1 MDIATWLHGLGM
13 EQYEPAFRDNSIDAA
28 VLPELTAQDLKDLG
42 VRRVGDR
49 RKLLAAIAVLR
60 SGPVRGRPPAG
71 FPLAVAERSTD
82 AVTAERRQLTVMFC
96 DLVGSTALA
105 ARLDPEDLRDLITA
119 YNRAVAEVVTRF
131 DGFVAKYM
139 GDGILIYFGYPRAN
153 EDDAE
158 RAARCALAAVDIV
171 SRLKLSEEL
180 RTRFGIATGMVVVG
194 DLVGRGEAQERGVVG
209 ETPNLAARLQSLAE
223 PNTVLIDENTRRL
236 LGKLFEYRDIGAVEV
251 RGFSG
256 MVSAWE
262 VLRPSTVAS
271 RFEALRASLTPL
283 IGRGEEIEFLLR
295 RWRRARRGEGQ
306 VILLSGEPGIG
317 KSRIAAALAER
328 LHDKPHYYLRYFCSQ
343 YHQNTALHPVIMQ
356 LEHAAGFTRDD
367 SPAMK
372 LVKLRRLFARGRL
385 GHLRRRVALYA
396 NQRSRK
402 SDQEAELLL
411 LALAGVRQAL
421 VADLLSLPTAGALSE
436 MNLTPQRRKEK
447 TLEAL
452 LDRVEDLSRRRPVLM
467 VFEDT
472 QWIDPTSHELL
483 NLTID
488 RIRNLPVLL
497 IITFRP
503 DFQQVWCG
511 PAHISTLSLDRLDIG
526 ETTALAETV
535 AGKPLSREVI
545 AQIAARADGIPLF
558 VEELTSAIIESGLL
572 RDDGCRYTLDRPLP
586 RPAIPLSLHALLL
599 ARLDRL
605 GSAAKEIAQIGGAI
619 GRHFSYDL
627 LASVAQRSEPGLQ
640 DALGRLVEA
649 GLIFQRGVPPEAT
662 FLFKHALVQ
671 DTAYGT
677 LLRGPRQALH
687 ARIAGALE
695 EHFPSVAEVQ
705 PQILAHH
712 LTEAGILEKAV
723 EYWCRAGQQS
733 AKKSALIEA
742 IAQLRRGLRLIANLP
757 DTRECKQQELDLLVT
772 LAGALMGVRGYAHP
786 EVAEAFGRARS
797 LVLEMEGAGT
807 TPHFSVLYGLWVA
820 DFVGGKPKASL
831 ERAEEFLLF
840 AQSLKETGLLVKGHQ
855 LVGTTLLSIGD
866 YAAAFPHLESAVA
879 FCAPDAHRTLAIR
892 FAADIDVAAL
902 CNWAWA
908 LWHRGYPDQAS
919 NAAHQ
924 ALQHAQQSAHV
935 PTLAY
940 ALIHLGIKA
949 AFERCAA
956 ETGERA
962 NEALALAREHGLAM
976 WSGYGLMLQ
985 GWALSQRGQGETAVE
1000 QIRSGLT
1007 ATRETAARNFEPLFL
1022 GLLAEAFALAG
1033 EIEDGLVVLSEAF
1046 ATADASGQ
1054 KGTDAELHRLRGDLL
1069 HRLPSPDCTQ
1079 VEISYRTALSIAR
1092 EQGTRGF
1099 ELRAAVSLARL
1110 LTDKGRREEARDLL
1124 TPVYGWFTEGF
1135 DAPDLK
1141 EAEALLEALDA

>member
-1 MDIATWLHGLGM
+1 
-13 EQYEPAFRDNSIDAA
+13 
-28 VLPELTAQDLKDLG
+28 
-42 VRRVGDR
+42 
-49 RKLLAAIAVLR
+49 
-60 SGPVRGRPPAG
+60 
-71 FPLAVAERSTD
+71 
-82 AVTAERRQLTVMFC
+82 
-96 DLVGSTALA
+96 
-105 ARLDPEDLRDLITA
+105 
-119 YNRAVAEVVTRF
+119 
-131 DGFVAKYM
+131 
-139 GDGILIYFGYPRAN
+139 
-153 EDDAE
+153 
-158 RAARCALAAVDIV
+158 
-171 SRLKLSEEL
+171 
-180 RTRFGIATGMVVVG
+180 
-194 DLVGRGEAQERGVVG
+194 
-209 ETPNLAARLQSLAE
+209 
-223 PNTVLIDENTRRL
+223 
-236 LGKLFEYRDIGAVEV
+236 
-251 RGFSG
+251 
-256 MVSAWE
+256 
-262 VLRPSTVAS
+262 
-271 RFEALRASLTPL
+271 
-283 IGRGEEIEFLLR
+283 
-295 RWRRARRGEGQ
+295 
-306 VILLSGEPGIG
+306 
-317 KSRIAAALAER
+317 
-328 LHDKPHYYLRYFCSQ
+328 
-343 YHQNTALHPVIMQ
+343 
-356 LEHAAGFTRDD
+356 
-367 SPAMK
+367 
-372 LVKLRRLFARGRL
+372 
-385 GHLRRRVALYA
+385 
-396 NQRSRK
+396 
-402 SDQEAELLL
+402 
-411 LALAGVRQAL
+411 
-421 VADLLSLPTAGALSE
+421 
-436 MNLTPQRRKEK
+436 
-447 TLEAL
+447 
-452 LDRVEDLSRRRPVLM
+452 
-467 VFEDT
+467 
-472 QWIDPTSHELL
+472 
-483 NLTID
+483 
-488 RIRNLPVLL
+488 
-497 IITFRP
+497 
-503 DFQQVWCG
+503 
-511 PAHISTLSLDRLDIG
+511 
-526 ETTALAETV
+526 
-535 AGKPLSREVI
+535 
-545 AQIAARADGIPLF
+545 
-558 VEELTSAIIESGLL
+558 
-572 RDDGCRYTLDRPLP
+572 
-586 RPAIPLSLHALLL
+586 
-599 ARLDRL
+599 
-605 GSAAKEIAQIGGAI
+605 
-619 GRHFSYDL
+619 
-627 LASVAQRSEPGLQ
+627 
-640 DALGRLVEA
+640 
-649 GLIFQRGVPPEAT
+649 
-662 FLFKHALVQ
+662 
-671 DTAYGT
+671 
-677 LLRGPRQALH
+677 
-687 ARIAGALE
+687 
-695 EHFPSVAEVQ
+695 VAEVQ

>member
-1 MDIATWLHGLGM
+1 MQ
-13 EQYEPAFRDNSIDAA
+13 QYESAFRDNAIDAA

-42 VRRVGDR
+42 VSRVGHR

-60 SGPVRGRPPAG
+60 SGPVHDRLPAAG
-71 FPLAVAERSTD
+71 VPFSVTERTTD
-82 AVTAERRQLTVMFC
+82 VVTAERRQLTVMFC

-119 YNRAVAEVVTRF
+119 YNRAVTEVVAQF
-131 DGFVAKYM
+131 EGFVAKYM

-158 RAARCALAAVDIV
+158 RAARCALAVVDIV
-171 SRLKLSEEL
+171 SRLKLTEEL

-236 LGKLFEYRDIGAVEV
+236 LGNLFEYRDIGAVEA

-256 MVSAWE
+256 TVSVWE

-306 VILLSGEPGIG
+306 VVLLSGEPGIG

-328 LHDKPHYYLRYFCSQ
+328 LHDDPHYHLRYFCSQ

-356 LEHAAGFTRDD
+356 LEHAAGFARDEA
-367 SPAMK
+367 PAMK
-372 LVKLRRLFARGRL
+372 LEKLRRLFARGRL
-385 GHLRRRVALYA
+385 GHLRRRVALHA

-402 SDQEAELLL
+402 SDQEADLLL

-421 VADLLSLPTAGALSE
+421 VADLLSLPTASALSE
-436 MNLTPQRRKEK
+436 MNLTPQRKKEK

-452 LDRVEDLSRRRPVLM
+452 LDRLEDLCRQRPVLM

-483 NLTID
+483 DLTID
-488 RIRNLPVLL
+488 RIRALPVLL
-497 IITFRP
+497 IIAFRP
-503 DFQQVWCG
+503 EFQPAWRG
-511 PAHISTLSLDRLDIG
+511 PANIGTLALDRLDTG
-526 ETTALAETV
+526 EAAALAETV
-535 AGKPLSREVI
+535 AGKALPREVV

-558 VEELTSAIIESGLL
+558 AEELTRAIIESGLL
-572 RDDGCRYTLDRPLP
+572 RDEGSRYTLDRPLP
-586 RPAIPLSLHALLL
+586 RPAIPQSLHASLL

-605 GSAAKEIAQIGGAI
+605 GSAAKEIAQIGSAI
-619 GRHFSYDL
+619 GRDFSCDL
-627 LASVAQRSEPGLQ
+627 LASVAQHSEQELT
-640 DALGRLVEA
+640 DALGRLVDS
-649 GLIFQRGVPPEAT
+649 GLILQQGTPPEAT

-687 ARIAGALE
+687 ARIASEFE
-695 EHFPSVAEVQ
+695 EHFPSVAEIQ

-712 LTEAGILEKAV
+712 FTEAGILERAV
-723 EYWCRAGQQS
+723 AYWCRAGQQS
-733 AKKSALIEA
+733 AGKSAFIEA
-742 IAQLRRGLRLIANLP
+742 IAQLRRGLQLIANLP
-757 DTRECKQQELDLLVT
+757 QTRECKQQELELLVT
-772 LAGALMGVRGYAHP
+772 LAGALMGMRGYAHP
-786 EVAEAFGRARS
+786 EVAEAFSRARN

-831 ERAEEFLLF
+831 ERADEFLSF

-866 YAAAFPHLESAVA
+866 YAAAFPHLERAVA
-879 FCAPDAHRTLAIR
+879 FCAPEQHRAHAIR

-908 LWHRGYPDQAS
+908 LWHRGFPDQAS
-919 NAAHQ
+919 NAAHE
-924 ALQHAQQSAHV
+924 ALQHAEQSVHI

-940 ALIHLGIKA
+940 ALVHLGIKA
-949 AFERCAA
+949 AFERRAA
-956 ETGERA
+956 ETEQRA
-962 NEALALAREHGLAM
+962 SEALALAKEHGLAM

-985 GWALSQRGQGETAVE
+985 GWALSQREQGEAAVE
-1000 QIRSGLT
+1000 RIRAGLT
-1007 ATRETAARNFEPLFL
+1007 ATKETAARNFEPLFL
-1022 GLLAEAFALAG
+1022 GLLAEAFAIAG
-1033 EIEDGLVVLSEAF
+1033 EIEGGLAILSEAF
-1046 ATADASGQ
+1046 AMADASGQ
-1054 KGTDAELHRLRGDLL
+1054 NGTDAELHRLRGDLL
-1069 HRLPSPDCTQ
+1069 HRLPSPDWTE
-1079 VEISYRTALSIAR
+1079 VEISYRTALSVAR

-1110 LTDKGRREEARDLL
+1110 LSAAGRREEAHDLL
-1124 TPVYGWFTEGF
+1124 GPVYGWFTEGF
-1135 DAPDLK
+1135 DTPDLQ
-1141 EAEALLEALDA
+1141 EAKALLEALNA

>member
-1 MDIATWLHGLGM
+1 
-13 EQYEPAFRDNSIDAA
+13 
-28 VLPELTAQDLKDLG
+28 
-42 VRRVGDR
+42 
-49 RKLLAAIAVLR
+49 
-60 SGPVRGRPPAG
+60 
-71 FPLAVAERSTD
+71 
-82 AVTAERRQLTVMFC
+82 
-96 DLVGSTALA
+96 
-105 ARLDPEDLRDLITA
+105 
-119 YNRAVAEVVTRF
+119 
-131 DGFVAKYM
+131 
-139 GDGILIYFGYPRAN
+139 
-153 EDDAE
+153 
-158 RAARCALAAVDIV
+158 
-171 SRLKLSEEL
+171 
-180 RTRFGIATGMVVVG
+180 
-194 DLVGRGEAQERGVVG
+194 
-209 ETPNLAARLQSLAE
+209 
-223 PNTVLIDENTRRL
+223 
-236 LGKLFEYRDIGAVEV
+236 
-251 RGFSG
+251 
-256 MVSAWE
+256 
-262 VLRPSTVAS
+262 
-271 RFEALRASLTPL
+271 
-283 IGRGEEIEFLLR
+283 
-295 RWRRARRGEGQ
+295 
-306 VILLSGEPGIG
+306 
-317 KSRIAAALAER
+317 
-328 LHDKPHYYLRYFCSQ
+328 
-343 YHQNTALHPVIMQ
+343 
-356 LEHAAGFTRDD
+356 
-367 SPAMK
+367 
-372 LVKLRRLFARGRL
+372 
-385 GHLRRRVALYA
+385 
-396 NQRSRK
+396 
-402 SDQEAELLL
+402 
-411 LALAGVRQAL
+411 
-421 VADLLSLPTAGALSE
+421 
-436 MNLTPQRRKEK
+436 
-447 TLEAL
+447 
-452 LDRVEDLSRRRPVLM
+452 
-467 VFEDT
+467 
-472 QWIDPTSHELL
+472 L

-488 RIRNLPVLL
+488 RIRDLPVLL

-503 DFQQVWCG
+503 EFQQVWRG
-511 PAHISTLSLDRLDIG
+511 PAHISTLALDRLDIG

-649 GLIFQRGVPPEAT
+649 GLIFQRRVPPEAT

-677 LLRGPRQALH
+677 LLGGPRQALH

-1007 ATRETAARNFEPLFL
+1007 AARETAARNFEPLFL

-1033 EIEDGLVVLSEAF
+1033 EIADGLVVLSEAF

-1141 EAEALLEALDA
+1141 EAEALLEALDAWPNTRLALTTSR